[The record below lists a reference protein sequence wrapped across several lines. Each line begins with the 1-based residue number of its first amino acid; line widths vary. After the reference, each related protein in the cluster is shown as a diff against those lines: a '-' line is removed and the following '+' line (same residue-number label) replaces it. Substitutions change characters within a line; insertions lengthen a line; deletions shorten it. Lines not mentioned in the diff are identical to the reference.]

1 MVYKDSLFS
10 TFSPT
15 FVICVPFD
23 DGRCDRCE
31 NVTLISLSLMIS
43 NGEHLFIRLGAICVS
58 SLEHHLFS
66 SSARI
71 LIRLFVLLMLSSMSY
86 LYMLTINLLWETLE
100 F

>member
-1 MVYKDSLFS
+1 M
-10 TFSPT
+10 
-15 FVICVPFD
+15 
-23 DGRCDRCE
+23 
-31 NVTLISLSLMIS
+31 TLISLSLMIS
-43 NGEHLFIRLGAICVS
+43 NGEHFFIRLGAICVS